1 MIRKKREE
9 RKKLME
15 ERLSLKQEKIINDI
29 KKQERLVKAY
39 ENVELCKEKKKIAE
53 LIHSKKFEEIDIM
66 IA

>member
-29 KKQERLVKAY
+29 KK
-39 ENVELCKEKKKIAE
+39 
-53 LIHSKKFEEIDIM
+53 
-66 IA
+66 